1 MEASCARAVELGL
14 PSIAFTEHVDLTP
27 WAVPGD
33 PVESFGRFAVHV
45 HDGVVHAP
53 EVDVEAYFEEIERCR
68 ATFPDIR
75 ILSGLE
81 IGEPHWFPDKTTE
94 LLASGPFERVLG
106 SLHSM
111 SIDGQPRLIDEW
123 FQTAQVEGAAE
134 AGAVQAYLSEAIAL
148 IEADG
153 SWEVFAHID
162 YLTRQIERAG
172 RVHDPA
178 TFEEE
183 YRETLKALARSG
195 RVLEINTRL
204 KLDPL
209 IVGWWAD
216 VGGGAVSFGSDAHEG
231 AKVASGFR
239 DAMALAEAAGFRRQ
253 ADPLDFWRHS

>member
-1 MEASCARAVELGL
+1 MEASCQRALDLGL

-27 WAVPGD
+27 WVVPGD
-33 PVESFGRFAVHV
+33 PVEAFGRFAVHV

-53 EVDVEAYFEEIERCR
+53 EVDVDAYFEEIDRCR
-68 ATFPDIR
+68 SKFADLR

-81 IGEPHWFPDKTTE
+81 IGEPHWFPEKTTE

-111 SIDGQPRLIDEW
+111 SIDGQSRLIDEW
-123 FQTAQVEGAAE
+123 FRTDRVEGEAE
-134 AGAVQAYLSEAIAL
+134 RDAVRAYLSEAISL

-153 SWEVFAHID
+153 NWGVFAHID
-162 YLTRQIERAG
+162 YLTRQIERVG
-172 RVHDPA
+172 RQHDPSG
-178 TFEEE
+178 FEEE
-183 YRETLKALARSG
+183 YRETLRALARSG

-204 KLDPL
+204 QLHPL
-209 IVGWWAD
+209 ILEWWAE

-231 AKVASGFR
+231 AKVAGGFQ

-253 ADPLDFWRHS
+253 PDPLDFWRRS